1 MCSQLK
7 KCCGKVQCA
16 NNEDAKTIA
25 SALAHIKEQCGLSL
39 KVDEHFK
46 DVYSAGGG
54 RCFHVDIEER
64 TWSSNQMAVL
74 ERLAQTSSVVKKVE
88 VSGHSRVAIFI

>member
-46 DVYSAGGG
+46 DVYSAG
-54 RCFHVDIEER
+54 
-64 TWSSNQMAVL
+64 SN
-74 ERLAQTSSVVKKVE
+74 S
-88 VSGHSRVAIFI
+88 